1 VSETVSYYEDSKEIE
16 KKIWDL
22 LSKAVKDRSSEFRTP
37 VFICGNDKDLDGRVV
52 VLRKADQQNNF
63 IQYHS
68 DIRSSKI
75 EKINLSNR
83 LKFIDIG
90 VPRNISNDVKQHKFV
105 KSFDVDDLQ
114 EVVSRNLE
122 FRQKLA
128 KEAES
133 LVEEERIIFLEW
145 WASLEAVPVINKLRS
160 DLELIRKEELQK
172 ALSRMGPD
180 FSARER
186 KVVEALTK
194 GIINKILH
202 TPVTKLRSPQS
213 REERQVSLKIVEKL
227 FS

>member
-1 VSETVSYYEDSKEIE
+1 MKLLGLNSPEIFIILVILLSILGPKRVE
-16 KKIWDL
+16 KGFLLFKKLLKFL
-22 LSKAVKDRSSEFRTP
+22 LSK
-37 VFICGNDKDLDGRVV
+37 DKD
-52 VLRKADQQNNF
+52 Q
-63 IQYHS
+63 
-68 DIRSSKI
+68 SSA
-75 EKINLSNR
+75 NSN
-83 LKFIDIG
+83 
-90 VPRNISNDVKQHKFV
+90 VKQ
-105 KSFDVDDLQ
+105 
-114 EVVSRNLE
+114 E
-122 FRQKLA
+122 
-128 KEAES
+128 EAEA
-133 LVEEERIIFLEW
+133 LVTEERIVFLEW

-227 FS
+227 FSLVEEDKNN